1 MKKNIF
7 FLVIVIA
14 GFTAGCLRMDDMLYN
29 ESALDFYK
37 LDNYDGEVDFRLDES
52 YSIPD
57 SLVYLFTLESQTVT
71 ESVPTKIY
79 AIYLGDTNR
88 IATDTIIMYCHGNR
102 DHMDF
107 YWQREKLLANTGGKN
122 RFGVLMLDY
131 RGFGMS
137 EGKST
142 EESLYADV
150 DAGLAWLKN
159 HGLTN
164 DRLVIYG
171 FSLGSAP
178 ATELTAH
185 PHSLIPSKLIL
196 ESPFASAA
204 VMVQDGSILDIPPSY
219 FTNLKIDNAE
229 EIKLVNQPFL
239 WFHGIDDDFLNIE
252 THGEIIFKNYHGEKG
267 IAVRVSGANHGSVP
281 QTYGFVPYCEQI
293 EDFITEKY

>member
-1 MKKNIF
+1 MKKNVF
-7 FLVIVIA
+7 FLAIIIA
-14 GFTAGCLRMDDMLYN
+14 ISSVSCLRMDDMLYN

-37 LDNYDGEVDFRLDES
+37 LDDYEGEVDFRLDNS
-52 YSIPD
+52 YAIPD
-57 SLVYLFTLESQTVT
+57 SLTYLFTLESQTAT
-71 ESVPTKIY
+71 ETTPTKIY

-107 YWQREKLLANTGGKN
+107 YWQREKLLANVGGKN

-142 EESLYADV
+142 EEGLYADV
-150 DAGLAWLKN
+150 DAGLTWLKN

-178 ATELTAH
+178 ATELAAH
-185 PHSLIPSKLIL
+185 PRSMIPSKLIL

-229 EIKLVNQPFL
+229 EIKRVNQPFL
-239 WFHGIDDDFLNIE
+239 WFHGIDDTFLNIK
-252 THGEIIFKNYHGEKG
+252 THGEVIFKNYHGTKG
-267 IAVRVSGANHGSVP
+267 IAVRVKGADHGEVP
-281 QTYGFVPYCEQI
+281 EKFGFVPYCKQI
-293 EDFITEKY
+293 EDFITGNY

>member
-7 FLVIVIA
+7 LLFISIILLS
-14 GFTAGCLRMDDMLYN
+14 TSCLRLDDMLYN
-29 ESALDFYK
+29 ESSLDFYK
-37 LDNYDGEVDFRLDES
+37 LDDYDGEVDFRLDEN

-57 SLVYLFTLESQTVT
+57 SLIHLFTLKSQTET
-71 ESVPTKIY
+71 ETSPTKIY
-79 AIYLGDTNR
+79 AIYIGDTNL
-88 IATDTIIMYCHGNR
+88 IAIDTIIMYCHGNR

-107 YWQREKLLANTGGKN
+107 YWQREKLLANIGEKN

-142 EESLYADV
+142 EKGLYADV

-159 HGLTN
+159 NGLTN
-164 DRLVIYG
+164 DRLIIYG

-185 PHSLIPSKLIL
+185 PRSLTPSKLIL

-204 VMVQDGSILDIPPSY
+204 VMVQDGSILEIPPSY
-219 FTNLKIDNAE
+219 FTNLEIDNAE

-239 WFHGIDDDFLNIE
+239 WFHGLDDDFLNIE
-252 THGEIIFKNYHGEKG
+252 THGEIIFKNYHGTKKV
-267 IAVRVSGANHGSVP
+267 AVRVSGANHGGVP
-281 QTYGFVPYCEQI
+281 QTYGFIPYCKKI
-293 EDFITEKY
+293 EDFITENY

>member
-1 MKKNIF
+1 MKKIIF
-7 FLVIVIA
+7 FLTLIVAFGTI
-14 GFTAGCLRMDDMLYN
+14 GCLRLDDMLYN
-29 ESALDFYK
+29 ESPLDFYK
-37 LDNYDGEVDFRLDES
+37 LDDYNGEVDFRLDET

-57 SLVYLFTLESQTVT
+57 SLVHLFTLKSQTAT
-71 ESVPTKIY
+71 ETKPTKIY
-79 AIYLGDTNR
+79 ALYLGDTNR
-88 IATDTIIMYCHGNR
+88 IATDTVIMYCHGNR

-107 YWQREKLLANTGGKN
+107 YWQREKLLANVGGKN

-150 DAGLAWLKN
+150 DAGLSWLKN
-159 HGLTN
+159 KGLTS

-185 PHSLIPSKLIL
+185 PRSLTPSKLIL

-219 FTNLKIDNAE
+219 FTNLEIDNAE

-252 THGEIIFKNYHGEKG
+252 THGEVIFKNYKGVKG
-267 IAVRVSGANHGSVP
+267 IAVRVAGANHGGVP
-281 QTYGFVPYCEQI
+281 QTYGFVPYCRKI
-293 EDFITEKY
+293 EDFITENY

>member
-7 FLVIVIA
+7 FLLITII
-14 GFTAGCLRMDDMLYN
+14 TLSTGCLRLDDMLYN
-29 ESALDFYK
+29 ESPLDFYK
-37 LDNYDGEVDFRLDES
+37 LDNYDGEIDFRLDES

-57 SLVYLFTLESQTVT
+57 SLVHLFTLESQTAT
-71 ESVPTKIY
+71 ETFSTKIY

-107 YWQREKLLANTGGKN
+107 YWQREKLLANIGDKN

-164 DRLVIYG
+164 DRLIIYG

-185 PHSLIPSKLIL
+185 SRSLTPSKLIL

-204 VMVQDGSILDIPPSY
+204 VMVQDGSILAIPPSY
-219 FTNLKIDNAE
+219 FTNLEIDNAE

-252 THGEIIFKNYHGEKG
+252 THGEVIFKNYHGEKG
-267 IAVRVSGANHGSVP
+267 IAVRVPGANHGGVP
-281 QTYGFVPYCEQI
+281 QTYGFVSYCKQI
-293 EDFITEKY
+293 EEFITGKY